1 MFKGS
6 IVALI
11 TPFRYGKVDE
21 DAFQKLVEGKFLRE
35 RKRFLRFLASLQ
47 ARGSLA
53 SEYPILSI
61 SSRDN
66 MCDDPIYVAAHVRRK
81 SV

>member
-21 DAFQKLVEGKFLRE
+21 DAFQKLVEWYIARPGRYWEYLKADIRAGPS
-35 RKRFLRFLASLQ
+35 RARRRRSLIWRT
-47 ARGSLA
+47 AR
-53 SEYPILSI
+53 
-61 SSRDN
+61 N
-66 MCDDPIYVAAHVRRK
+66 
-81 SV
+81 